1 MLDVY
6 TIVLERMSTGER
18 AVSMV
23 TRQPSKEAAEAYAE
37 AAITEDSD
45 LRVAEIR
52 ARFECEDVQ
61 PGD

>member
-1 MLDVY
+1 
-6 TIVLERMSTGER
+6 MSTGER

-23 TRQPSKEAAEAYAE
+23 TRQPSKEAAKAYAE
-37 AAITEDSD
+37 AAITEDPD